1 MANTYIE
8 PTSSTTLNTAR
19 IQINESL
26 RSLLTTFK
34 STGLP
39 GSQITFDNIPSGEQ
53 DGMLYRSAHTNAL
66 YISDS
71 VHKKT
76 TPIGGNF
83 TRWGIG
89 HRVEPTLATLT
100 TNIGLYEIG
109 ELVGTLDDGKLYFRN
124 SNTAAIGSFKDVG
137 TTVGYTVTD
146 GSATFSGQNTSVI
159 RLFATSNVGIGTVT
173 PVQTLDVRGSAS
185 ISSNAF
191 LGSLLFHN
199 NDVTTFS
206 GYPVGT
212 TATYVVNTNGSER
225 IRVDATGNLGIGT
238 TTAKSKLDVVGNA
251 FISTSMSTPLVIA
264 SNVYIPNATDR
275 NSLNLTGNQINTIG
289 FNGIS
294 NVAINYV
301 GYNSGTTQFRDLL
314 VYNGKSSAIATFTG
328 STGGL
333 TVSGDISASSDAR
346 LKTDIKT
353 IDNALSKVTQLR
365 GVSFIKDNKKSI
377 GVLAQEVEQIIP
389 EVVITNGYKSVAYGN
404 LVGLLIEAIKELKQE
419 IDSIKGVK

>member
-39 GSQITFDNIPSGEQ
+39 GSQITIDNIPSGEQ
-53 DGMLYRSAHTNAL
+53 DGMLYRSARTNAL

-89 HRVEPTLATLT
+89 HRVEPNLATLT

-109 ELVGTLDDGKLYFRN
+109 ELVATLDDAKLYFRN
-124 SNTAAIGSFKDVG
+124 SNTATIGSFKDVG
-137 TTVGYTVTD
+137 TTIGYTVTD
-146 GSATFSGQNTSVI
+146 GAATFSGQNTSVI

-185 ISSNAF
+185 ISSNVF
-191 LGSLLFHN
+191 LGSLLFHD

-212 TATYVVNTNGSER
+212 TATYVINTSGSER

-238 TTAKSKLDVVGNA
+238 ATAKSKLDVVGNA
-251 FISTSMSTPLVIA
+251 FISTSISTPLVIA

-289 FNGIS
+289 FNGVS
-294 NVAINYV
+294 NVAINFV
-301 GYNSGTTQFRDLL
+301 GYNSGTTQFRDFL

-419 IDSIKGVK
+419 IDNLKGVK